1 MMIKKRF
8 AQFIRPSCN
17 MRCSKGFTLIE
28 VMVALAIVGGLLV
41 TLLYT
46 VGHHLDVA
54 ARHETV
60 TKAVLLAREKIGTIR
75 AGTRKAEGD
84 FPPPDQDY
92 HWRVDVNQEDIQG
105 VILFKLSVTV
115 TNGDEKVVLHELM
128 REGVFAQ

>member
-1 MMIKKRF
+1 MK
-8 AQFIRPSCN
+8 N
-17 MRCSKGFTLIE
+17 KGFTLVE

-54 ARHETV
+54 GRHEAV
-60 TKAVLLAREKIGTIR
+60 TRAVLLAREKIGTVK

-92 HWRVDVNQEDIQG
+92 HWRVDVNQEVYYG
-105 VILFKLSVTV
+105 VTLFELSVTV
-115 TNGDEKVVLHELM
+115 TNGDEKVVLQELM